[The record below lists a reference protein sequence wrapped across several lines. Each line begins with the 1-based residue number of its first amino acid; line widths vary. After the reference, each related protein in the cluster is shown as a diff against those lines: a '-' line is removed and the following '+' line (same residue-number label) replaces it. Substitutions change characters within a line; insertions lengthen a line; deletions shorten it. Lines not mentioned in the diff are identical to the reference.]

1 MESIIKTLV
10 IDDESGARAL
20 LRSMLQDHCPQVEVV
35 GEADSMAT
43 GLSAISNYKPQLIF
57 LDIKMPHGTGFDLL
71 EQVPN
76 KDFEVIFTT
85 AHDEYGI
92 KAIKFAALDYLL
104 KPIDI
109 DELEEAVVKAQEK
122 IRAQTRQLDDQLK
135 VLFANFQN
143 QNRKLKQVALPTQ
156 EGILFLPVKEI
167 LRCEADGSYTR
178 IYRVSGEEILISK
191 NLKEIE
197 GLLEGLHFCRVHKSH
212 LIGLDH
218 VVRYIK
224 GKGGEAI
231 MSNGSRVEVSVRRRE
246 AFLKM
251 LMEG

>member
-1 MESIIKTLV
+1 METKIKTLI

-20 LRSMLQDHCPQVEVV
+20 LQSMLNDHCPEVEVV
-35 GEADSMAT
+35 ADADSMAT
-43 GLSAISNYKPQLIF
+43 GLKAIATYKPQLVF

-109 DELEEAVVKAQEK
+109 DELQDAIVKARRK
-122 IRAQTRQLDDQLK
+122 IQDRTRHLDEQLK

-143 QNRKLKQVALPTQ
+143 ESRKLKQVALPTQ
-156 EGILFLPVKEI
+156 DGILFLPVREI

-178 IYRVSGEEILISK
+178 IHRINGDQVLISK

-224 GKGGEAI
+224 GKGGEVE
-231 MSNGSRVEVSVRRRE
+231 MKDGTTVEVSVRRRE

-251 LMEG
+251 LMDN